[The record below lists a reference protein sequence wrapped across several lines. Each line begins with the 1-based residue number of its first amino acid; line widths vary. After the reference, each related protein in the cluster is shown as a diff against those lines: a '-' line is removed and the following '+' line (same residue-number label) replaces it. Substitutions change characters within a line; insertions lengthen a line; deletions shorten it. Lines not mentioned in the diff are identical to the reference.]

1 MTSMPGRAA
10 TADRPSI
17 AVLCGVEALSA
28 RQRAVGAISLC
39 ADHFAQGAQWDEW
52 SRTNLRSLPTVSARA
67 RVNDADDQPAD
78 RKSARSTEVAQEG
91 AGAAA
96 VAAEARRL
104 HARLHH
110 DPEEAE
116 LGAAQG
122 RQGAPDQWLRSHRL
136 HPGRR
141 P

>member
-1 MTSMPGRAA
+1 MTSMPGPAA

-39 ADHFAQGAQWDEW
+39 ADRFALGGQWDEW
-52 SRTNLRSLPTVSARA
+52 SRTNLRSRRTVSARA
-67 RVNDADDQPAD
+67 RVNDADDQPTD
-78 RKSARSTEVAQEG
+78 RKSAGSTEVAQEG

-96 VAAEARRL
+96 VTAEARCL

-110 DPEEAE
+110 DAEEAE
-116 LGAAQG
+116 LRASQG
-122 RQGAPDQWLRSHRL
+122 
-136 HPGRR
+136 
-141 P
+141 

>member
-1 MTSMPGRAA
+1 MTSVQARQRELIG
-10 TADRPSI
+10 TI

-39 ADHFAQGAQWDEW
+39 AGLFARCGRWDRW
-52 SRTNLRSLPTVSARA
+52 SRTNFLRGRSGFART

-78 RKSARSTEVAQEG
+78 RKSAHGTEVAQEG

-104 HARLHH
+104 HARLYD

-116 LGAAQG
+116 LGASKG
-122 RQGAPDQWLRSHRL
+122 RQGAAYQWLRGHRL
-136 HPGRR
+136 HSG
-141 P
+141 

>member
-10 TADRPSI
+10 TADRPTI

-39 ADHFAQGAQWDEW
+39 ADHFAQGGQWDDRWDEW

-110 DPEEAE
+110 DAEEAE
-116 LGAAQG
+116 LRA
-122 RQGAPDQWLRSHRL
+122 S
-136 HPGRR
+136 
-141 P
+141 